1 MDLRS
6 ANPRKND
13 SSIVLHRG
21 KKGET
26 CEVVGRFFC
35 SDFDIDPS
43 VPTPKK
49 KGKIWI
55 EMAEHAESYKLWHG
69 YSKKQFC
76 STWWFKT
83 LLNKLSL
90 VAASNLASLSLCVPQ
105 VVCMKGVARWLGSLN
120 HKTVPPPKSTST
132 APPKGQKTKEVV
144 PSLIWSWRF
153 TEPCFLQIPGE
164 KIAGGSNTYSK
175 AIQVKRRNQIWP
187 YFVLSVKKNDFQMFL
202 NLTIENRMKN

>member
-1 MDLRS
+1 MWS
-6 ANPRKND
+6 
-13 SSIVLHRG
+13 
-21 KKGET
+21 
-26 CEVVGRFFC
+26 GRQIFLLGFWYRPLC
-35 SDFDIDPS
+35 PH
-43 VPTPKK
+43 PKK

-55 EMAEHAESYKLWHG
+55 EMAGHAESYKLWHG

-90 VAASNLASLSLCVPQ
+90 VAASNLASLSLFVPQ

-153 TEPCFLQIPGE
+153 TEPCCCKILQIPGE

-175 AIQVKRRNQIWP
+175 AIQVKRRNQIRP